1 MKYNHRLVLLALPV
15 AIFISQ
21 SCRHQVEAPPGAGN
35 GGDSTVTGTPA
46 DACDPNKIYF
56 QQQVLPILI
65 SNCAL
70 SGCHDDAS
78 HQEGVTLTSYQKV
91 MSTAG
96 IRPGRPGNSELY
108 ERITDTDP
116 RDRMPRPPQAP
127 LAPAQVQLIRQWIE
141 QGAQNLICQN
151 MCDSAS
157 FTYSGAIRTIISN
170 KCQGCH
176 SGIAASAGID
186 LSTYA
191 GIKAKVTDG
200 RLWGAVN
207 HQAGFSAMPK
217 NGAKL
222 SDCEIAQI
230 RKWIDSGSPNN

>member
-1 MKYNHRLVLLALPV
+1 MKYNHHLILSALLAAV
-15 AIFISQ
+15 FISL
-21 SCRHQVEAPPGAGN
+21 SCRHQVETLPGTGN
-35 GGDSTVTGTPA
+35 GGDSTMTGNPA

-65 SNCAL
+65 SNCAM
-70 SGCHDDAS
+70 SSCHDDAS
-78 HQEGVTLTSYQKV
+78 HQEGVVLTSYQKV

-127 LAPAQVQLIRQWIE
+127 LTPAQVQLIRQWIE

-151 MCDSAS
+151 MCDSTS
-157 FTYSGAIRTIISN
+157 FTYSGAIRAVISN

-176 SGIAASAGID
+176 SGTAASGGID

-230 RKWIDSGSPNN
+230 RKWIGSGSPNN